1 MSELDTMTPRD
12 ASGADQVP
20 HQRLEQCPSCGS
32 HHLKIFHELRE
43 VPANSC
49 LLFDDVAQA
58 LDCPKSNI
66 ALAYCGE
73 CDFIFNADFDQR
85 QIEYSGRYEETQGFS
100 PTFSKF
106 HRQLAADMI
115 ERHDL
120 QGREVME
127 IGCGKGE
134 FLVLLSQLGENR
146 GIGVDPSALPGRLE
160 GVEGAER
167 VTLIPEYF
175 TPEHCQSEPDFLC
188 CKMTLEHITDTG
200 DFISTVRDGLT
211 VEKGTVVFFQVPE
224 AHRILAECAFEDIY
238 HEHCSYFTP
247 YSLTRLFQSCGFRV
261 TRIAQEYDDQYLT
274 IEAVAEDTSAAQPE
288 FADRGDLA
296 VLVDSFPARLAEK
309 QAYWRSMVEAA
320 NAKGERVVLWGSG
333 SKAVSFLTTLGVSAL
348 VDCVTDINP
357 NRHGYYMPG
366 TGHQIVAPAALGE
379 IKPGLVIAMNRI
391 YREEIQADLDR
402 LGVSCQLECL

>member
-1 MSELDTMTPRD
+1 MSNLNTMTPRD
-12 ASGADQVP
+12 EVAAERASP
-20 HQRLEQCPSCGS
+20 QRLEKCPSCGS
-32 HHLKIFHELRE
+32 HDLKVFHEVRN

-49 LLFDDVAQA
+49 LLFDSKEEA
-58 LDCPKSNI
+58 LGCPKSNI
-66 ALAYCGE
+66 ALSYCGE

-106 HRQLAADMI
+106 HRQLAADII
-115 ERHDL
+115 ERHGL
-120 QGREVME
+120 HGREVME

-200 DFISTVRDGLT
+200 DFISTVRGGLT

-224 AHRILAECAFEDIY
+224 AYRILEDCAFEDIY

-247 YSLTRLFQSCGFRV
+247 YSLTRLFQTCGFRV
-261 TRIAQEYDDQYLT
+261 TRIAQEYGDQYLT
-274 IEAVAEDTSAAQPE
+274 IEAVAEDTSIPQGDFTE
-288 FADRGDLA
+288 RGNMA
-296 VLVDSFPARLAEK
+296 SLVDSFPERMAQK
-309 QAYWRSMVEAA
+309 QADWAAMVEEAH
-320 NAKGERVVLWGSG
+320 AKSERVVLWGSG
-333 SKAVSFLTTLGVSAL
+333 SKAVSFLTTLGVSDL
-348 VDCVTDINP
+348 LDCVTDINP
-357 NRHGYYMPG
+357 NRQDYFMPG
-366 TGHQIVAPAALGE
+366 TGHKIVAPAELGE
-379 IKPGLVIAMNRI
+379 IQPGLVIAMNRI
-391 YREEIQADLDR
+391 YRDEIQADLDR
-402 LGVSCQLECL
+402 LGVTCRLECL